1 MCDIITDIYK
11 TDFIIQIFTVF
22 FQIAVVV
29 ATVGL
34 LALGITGTVLIEQEF
49 DPLWFIS
56 EDSYANDYFD
66 ADDKYFPSDGFASGH
81 VYIGMLVTKF

>member
-1 MCDIITDIYK
+1 M
-11 TDFIIQIFTVF
+11 
-22 FQIAVVV
+22 
-29 ATVGL
+29 

-66 ADDKYFPSDGFASGH
+66 ADDKYFPSDGFSSGH
-81 VYIGMLVTKF
+81 VYIGMFIAQFWGRKGGKWSNSRKSVL

>member
-1 MCDIITDIYK
+1 M
-11 TDFIIQIFTVF
+11 
-22 FQIAVVV
+22 VV
-29 ATVGL
+29 ATIGL

-81 VYIGMLVTKF
+81 VYIGMIIAKF